1 LQGKTPRDLVTPRTH
16 SDQERTQRQREKSDK
31 QAKKERKKTKEKK
44 EKKKKDKEESTH
56 QHAARAIITTACM
69 LTLRAACVRACVFL
83 TVQLADHGARIRRT

>member
-44 EKKKKDKEESTH
+44 EKKKKDKEESTQ
-56 QHAARAIITTACM
+56 QHAARTHTCAIIATACM
-69 LTLRAACVRACVFL
+69 FTLGAACVRAC
-83 TVQLADHGARIRRT
+83 I